1 MTSLRTKPDTVAAGP
16 RFLNCRDGLI
26 RALTPAPAR
35 ETIADSWRHSQIG
48 IREDIR
54 FIGVYRKVLAEKNAR
69 LASGHRIHSAAYVE
83 ACRVNLD
90 TTCKRYLRRVRQ
102 ITEAEEQMTAMGIA
116 FAASSE
122 AWTDAELCQR
132 RAA

>member
-1 MTSLRTKPDTVAAGP
+1 MLRTKPDTVAAGP

-26 RALTPAPAR
+26 RALTPVPAC
-35 ETIADSWRHSQIG
+35 ETIADAWRHSQIG

-54 FIGVYRKVLAEKNAR
+54 FIGVYRKVLSEKGAR
-69 LASGHRIHSAAYVE
+69 LSTGRRVHSAAYVE

-102 ITEAEEQMTAMGIA
+102 ITEAEEAMTAGGIR
-116 FAASSE
+116 FAQSSDAWSE
-122 AWTDAELCQR
+122 ADFLSR
-132 RAA
+132 PRAA

>member
-1 MTSLRTKPDTVAAGP
+1 MNMLAT
-16 RFLNCRDGLI
+16 RDGLI
-26 RALTPAPAR
+26 RALTVPNR
-35 ETIADSWRHSQIG
+35 DTISDAWRYSLSG
-48 IREDIR
+48 ISEDIR
-54 FIGVYRKVLAEKNAR
+54 FIGVYRKVPSEKNAR
-69 LASGHRIHSAAYVE
+69 LSTGRRVHSAAYVE

-102 ITEAEEQMTAMGIA
+102 ISEAESQMTAMGIA
-116 FAASSE
+116 FASSSD

>member
-1 MTSLRTKPDTVAAGP
+1 MNMLAT
-16 RFLNCRDGLI
+16 RDRMI
-26 RALTPAPAR
+26 RALTPVPAR
-35 ETIADSWRHSQIG
+35 ETIADAWRHSQIG

-54 FIGVYRKVLAEKNAR
+54 FIGVCRKVLSEKNAR
-69 LASGHRIHSAAYVE
+69 LSTGRRVHSAAYVE

-102 ITEAEEQMTAMGIA
+102 ITEAEAQMEAMGIT
-116 FAASSE
+116 FAKSSD
-122 AWTDAELCQR
+122 AWGEFPAHS

>member
-1 MTSLRTKPDTVAAGP
+1 MTDLRTKPDTVAAGP

-26 RALTPAPAR
+26 RALTPVPAR
-35 ETIADSWRHSQIG
+35 ETIADAWRHSQIG

-54 FIGVYRKVLAEKNAR
+54 FIGVYRKVLSEKNAR
-69 LASGHRIHSAAYVE
+69 LSTGRRVHSAAYVE

-102 ITEAEEQMTAMGIA
+102 ITEAEAQMEAMGIT
-116 FAASSE
+116 FAKSSD
-122 AWTDAELCQR
+122 AWGEFPAHS

>member
-1 MTSLRTKPDTVAAGP
+1 MNAPL
-16 RFLNCRDGLI
+16 LRDGMI
-26 RALTPAPAR
+26 RALTVPNRDTVSDA
-35 ETIADSWRHSQIG
+35 WRHSQIG

-54 FIGVYRKVLAEKNAR
+54 FISIYRNVLSEKNAR
-69 LASGHRIHSAAYVE
+69 LSTGRRVHSAAYVE

-102 ITEAEEQMTAMGIA
+102 ISEAEEQMTAMGIA
-116 FAASSE
+116 FAASSD

>member
-1 MTSLRTKPDTVAAGP
+1 MTAPTTKPDTVAAGP

-35 ETIADSWRHSQIG
+35 ETIADAWRHSQIG

-54 FIGVYRKVLAEKNAR
+54 FIGVYRKVLSEKNAR
-69 LASGHRIHSAAYVE
+69 LSTGRRVHSAAYVE

-102 ITEAEEQMTAMGIA
+102 ISEAEEQMTAMGIS
-116 FAASSE
+116 FAKSSD
-122 AWTDAELCQR
+122 AWGEFPAHS